1 MTTASY
7 REIAIAYLRFTPTSR
22 DQLAED
28 FGVDADLDGLTRQ
41 KRDREISGASAL
53 RAESMSYGRQSDD
66 AR

>member
-41 KRDREISGASAL
+41 KRDREILRRISA
-53 RAESMSYGRQSDD
+53 AGRVDELWK
-66 AR
+66 AVR